1 VLHVPG
7 LTGRE
12 RRRLRWLE
20 RRLAGAQRGSNR
32 RGRVRLALTGLRVR
46 ETDRRKDWAEKAS
59 TDIVRRFDLIRV
71 EDLQIPNMT
80 RSARGKAG
88 SPGRNVR
95 QKSG

>member
-1 VLHVPG
+1 V
-7 LTGRE
+7 
-12 RRRLRWLE
+12 
-20 RRLAGAQRGSNR
+20 AGAQAR
-32 RGRVRLALTGLRVR
+32 RRSAGIEPPRAGAAGPGGAAVR